1 MADSDNNDLNIYIS
15 DQDNNIENELY
26 TYLSEKRVDKKVS
39 IYLLLNILR
48 TNNPFI
54 IIFLYLDTNLLID

>member
-1 MADSDNNDLNIYIS
+1 MCFVPLY
-15 DQDNNIENELY
+15 NNIENELY

-54 IIFLYLDTNLLID
+54 INFLYLDTNLLID

>member
-1 MADSDNNDLNIYIS
+1 MVDSNNNDLNIYIS

-26 TYLSEKRVDKKVS
+26 TYLSKKRVDKKVN

-54 IIFLYLDTNLLID
+54 INFYI

>member
-1 MADSDNNDLNIYIS
+1 MADSNNNDLNIYIS

-26 TYLSEKRVDKKVS
+26 TYLSKKRVDKKVN

-48 TNNPFI
+48 TNNSFI
-54 IIFLYLDTNLLID
+54 INFLYLDANLLID